1 MAKRK
6 NLTKEDLKELCRAH
20 SQMIQAQKD
29 HLGQPD
35 SSIILQDMYEQK
47 IHEIESTITKDLK
60 SWLGV
65 L

>member
-1 MAKRK
+1 MVKRK
-6 NLTKEDLKELCRAH
+6 SLTKEDLKELCRAH

-29 HLGQPD
+29 HLSQPD
-35 SSIILQDMYEQK
+35 GSIILQEMYEQK